1 MHVFA
6 LICALNINSQPANL
20 PPITQSWQEKVLIPE
35 AKMESPITPV
45 NKSIE
50 FDTKFGVLFL
60 GLIEKEEMVCWVDTR
75 YAMDWE
81 PKN

>member
-1 MHVFA
+1 MSRMHVFA

-50 FDTKFGVLFL
+50 FDTKLDILFQD
-60 GLIEKEEMVCWVDTR
+60 LIERKETICIMYTCPVDVTH
-75 YAMDWE
+75 
-81 PKN
+81 